1 MTKKIKKKMS
11 ERIIGIFLS
20 IVIINFTVFFVKG
33 FAELIQNQS
42 PYVITFYGFVTIFI
56 VWKLGDFLKEALEL
70 IFNKKNLL
78 MENAEK

>member
-1 MTKKIKKKMS
+1 MVKKIKKKMS

-20 IVIINFTVFFVKG
+20 IVIMNFTAFFVKG
-33 FAELIQNQS
+33 FAELIKNQS
-42 PYVITFYGFVTIFI
+42 PYVITFYGFVTILV